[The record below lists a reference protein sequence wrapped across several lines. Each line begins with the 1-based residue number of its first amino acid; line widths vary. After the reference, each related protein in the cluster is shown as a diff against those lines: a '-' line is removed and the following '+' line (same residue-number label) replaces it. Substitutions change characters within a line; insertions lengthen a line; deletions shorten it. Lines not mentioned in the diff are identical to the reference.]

1 MGEALKIKFRNSNAG
16 WINKKNDP
24 NNKNLVFIKNIFHLL
39 QKGESVWLDADRKI
53 RKQELTKSNGSKPSL
68 FFRSGGTSGSKKWV
82 EHNENS
88 IEAAVKSLLSSLNE
102 EEISSWCC
110 LPLNHVGGMMQ
121 VFRAIYSDGKVLFS
135 DYRKLLEEIPSS
147 LVDNQWLSLV
157 PTQLHNLLSIKIGC
171 ENLRR
176 FKGIFIGGAAIS
188 ENMAIKC
195 RNENIP
201 IFPTYG
207 MSETAGMVTIL
218 RTESFHNGQL
228 GVGKV
233 LPHAQLVVDTLDKR
247 ISVKSDSMCLN
258 LPDKNDWLKTP
269 DYGQRDKS
277 GNWFIDGRIDRF
289 IISGGEKVNPFILE
303 NILNQNELV
312 DECLVVG
319 LDDQKWGK
327 KVVCYIT
334 PQNIKREKIIE
345 YTRKNVE
352 PHMMPK
358 EWHFVKRLP
367 LNKMGKPN
375 I

>member
-1 MGEALKIKFRNSNAG
+1 
-16 WINKKNDP
+16 
-24 NNKNLVFIKNIFHLL
+24 
-39 QKGESVWLDADRKI
+39 
-53 RKQELTKSNGSKPSL
+53 
-68 FFRSGGTSGSKKWV
+68 
-82 EHNENS
+82 
-88 IEAAVKSLLSSLNE
+88 LNE

-188 ENMAIKC
+188 ENIAIKC

-233 LPHAQLVVDTLDKR
+233 LPHAQLVVETLDKR

-334 PQNIKREKIIE
+334 PQNIKSEKIIE

>member
-1 MGEALKIKFRNSNAG
+1 MGEPLKINFRNSNTR
-16 WINKKNDP
+16 WVHKKNDP
-24 NNKNLVFIKNIFHLL
+24 NNKNLVFIKKIFQLL

-53 RKQELTKSNGSKPSL
+53 RKQKLSKGNESQPSL
-68 FFRSGGTSGSKKWV
+68 FFRSGGTSGAKKWV

-88 IEAAVKSLLSSLNE
+88 IESAVKGLLSGLNE

-121 VFRAIYSDGKVLFS
+121 VFRAIYSDGKVLFY

-147 LVDNQWLSLV
+147 LIQNQWLSLV
-157 PTQLHNLLSIKIGC
+157 PTQLHNLLSIDNAC

-188 ENMAIKC
+188 ENIANKC

-218 RTESFHNGQL
+218 RTESFHNGQQ

-233 LPHAQLVVDTLDKR
+233 LPHAQLALNNADKQ

-277 GNWFIDGRIDRF
+277 GNWFIDGRLDRF
-289 IISGGEKVNPFILE
+289 IISGGEKVNPFIIE
-303 NILNQNELV
+303 KVLNQNELV

-319 LDDQKWGK
+319 LDDQKWGQK
-327 KVVCYIT
+327 IVCYIT
-334 PQNIKREKIIE
+334 PQNTEHEKIIE
-345 YTRKNVE
+345 FARKKME
-352 PHMMPK
+352 THMIPK

-367 LNKMGKPN
+367 LNKMGKPK